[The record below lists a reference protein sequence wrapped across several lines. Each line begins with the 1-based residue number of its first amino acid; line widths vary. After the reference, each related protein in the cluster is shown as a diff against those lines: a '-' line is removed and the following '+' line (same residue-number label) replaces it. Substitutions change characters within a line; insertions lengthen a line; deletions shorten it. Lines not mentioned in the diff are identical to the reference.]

1 MGSEGMAKG
10 MTPDPF
16 DDVRFEDLFFNV
28 TRQKGLMDVLSAIIP
43 WHPWHTP

>member
-16 DDVRFEDLFFNV
+16 DDISFEDSFFND
-28 TRQKGLMDVLSAIIP
+28 TLNRA
-43 WHPWHTP
+43 